1 MTSADEVSRLDVRH
15 PDMRDDN
22 SGIDMAARFIIRR
35 ASKSDVERI
44 GLIERASFSDPW
56 GEGEFGSVL
65 DAEQTIFLV
74 AEDQTVGEVSGYSIA
89 LSVLDESEILNIA
102 VDPARRG
109 LGLGG
114 LLLDAAIE
122 QARGRGATAV
132 FLEVRES
139 NDSARR
145 LYASR
150 GFSEISRRKK
160 YYRTPPEDALVLWVA
175 M

>member
-1 MTSADEVSRLDVRH
+1 
-15 PDMRDDN
+15 
-22 SGIDMAARFIIRR
+22 
-35 ASKSDVERI
+35 
-44 GLIERASFSDPW
+44 
-56 GEGEFGSVL
+56 VL

-74 AEDQTVGEVSGYSIA
+74 AEDQATGEVSGYSIA

-102 VDPARRG
+102 VDPTRRG

-114 LLLDAAIE
+114 LLLDSAMG
-122 QARGRGATAV
+122 QARSRGAAAV

-139 NDSARR
+139 NESARR

-150 GFSEISRRKK
+150 GFNEISRRKK
-160 YYRTPPEDALVLWVA
+160 YYRNPAEDALVLWVA